1 MIKMSTKNFQ
11 YWKEL
16 VGLEET
22 DFPQLIEINETNI
35 DRASIVLTRLDDIE
49 KKIASNTLVDIQV
62 QPGWGATTLFRVV
75 KSELDKGDLNLVLS
89 FDYEK
94 NKLDGTMTERE
105 FEFATKW
112 KLAKGIT
119 EIMREKPLQQNY
131 MYDVFDFEDN
141 GSTPWVGYL
150 RKKSR
155 RLEQLKDNETEF
167 YKEFAFFERMSIVDC
182 VNYFLTNFQIQ
193 SIFMYLFPR
202 RVNED
207 GLNELV
213 GMIKNSY
220 DGKDIAPAAMRE
232 VYVCTPKVFKQIKN
246 VYTRPFFDIQ
256 YRRYS
261 AAEIYG
267 MLVSTYTNEDTVFTT
282 VNDVFDEEFISL
294 EYNEKLTMVKIMQNV
309 TKRVEDC
316 LVGDTSDIPFRLT
329 ASAKKEV

>member
-1 MIKMSTKNFQ
+1 MSTKNFQ

-62 QPGWGATTLFRVV
+62 HPGWGATTLFRVV

-94 NKLDGTMTERE
+94 NNLDGTMTERE
-105 FEFATKW
+105 FEFVTKW

-150 RKKSR
+150 RKKRR
-155 RLEQLKDNETEF
+155 RLDQLEDNETEF

-213 GMIKNSY
+213 GMIKNTY

-261 AAEIYG
+261 AAEIYA
-267 MLVSTYTNEDTVFTT
+267 MLVSTYTNEDTMFTT

-316 LVGDTSDIPFRLT
+316 LIGDTSDIPFRLT
-329 ASAKKEV
+329 ASVKKEV

>member
-1 MIKMSTKNFQ
+1 MSNRNFQ

-22 DFPQLIEINETNI
+22 DFPQLIEINESNI

-75 KSELDKGDLNLVLS
+75 KNELDKGDLNLVLS

-94 NKLDGTMTERE
+94 NVLDGTMKEQE

-112 KLAKGIT
+112 KLAKGIA

-131 MYDVFDFEDN
+131 MYEVFDFEDTGN
-141 GSTPWVGYL
+141 TPWVGYL
-150 RKKSR
+150 RKKRR
-155 RLEQLKDNETEF
+155 RLDDLKDNEAQF
-167 YKEFAFFERMSIVDC
+167 YEEFAFFKRMSIVDC

-202 RVNED
+202 DVDED
-207 GLNELV
+207 GINELV
-213 GMIKNSY
+213 AMIKNIY
-220 DGKDIAPAAMRE
+220 DGKSIAPAARRE
-232 VYVCTPKVFKQIKN
+232 VYICTPRVFKLIKA
-246 VYTRPFFDIQ
+246 VYDIPFCDIK
-256 YRRYS
+256 YKRYS

-267 MLVSTYTNEDTVFTT
+267 MLVSTYTNNEDTMFTR

-294 EYNEKLTMVKIMQNV
+294 EYSNRLTMVEIMERV

-316 LVGDTSDIPFRLT
+316 LVGDTSDIPFKLT
-329 ASAKKEV
+329 VSAKKGV